1 MKICRALFLFFI
13 YNLSAQQKPI
23 ETIYFEFD
31 KFDLTP
37 KQTENVINFI
47 KKIDSSKV
55 ESIQIYGYCDDR
67 GNDEYNF
74 RLSNNRANTIQNLLV
89 LQGFNQSKIVILEG
103 KGRIVVRADT
113 IENLHETRSKNRRV
127 DLIVVKR
134 NSFGKGI
141 RNSFTS
147 DKIKVGDKI
156 FLESILFEIGSSKLT
171 SSSKKELDKVASILT
186 NKKNLKF
193 EIRGH
198 VCCTPDIYSDGIDR
212 ATNERRLSWNR
223 AKTVFYYLSSK
234 KISKNRMTYQ
244 GCGNKFPLGKGDNLD
259 RRVEFLITDI

>member
-1 MKICRALFLFFI
+1 MKICSALFLFII

-37 KQTENVINFI
+37 KQTEVVTRFI
-47 KKIDSSKV
+47 KNIDSSKV

-89 LQGFNQSKIVILEG
+89 SAGFNQSKIVILEG

-113 IENLHETRSKNRRV
+113 VENLHETRSRNRRV
-127 DLIVVKR
+127 DLIVVKK

-141 RNSFTS
+141 HNSFG

-156 FLESILFEIGSSKLT
+156 LLDNILFNIGSAKLT
-171 SSSKKELDKVASILT
+171 STSKKELDKIAVILE
-186 NKKNLKF
+186 NQRNIQF

-198 VCCTPDIYSDGIDR
+198 VCCTPEIYSDGIDR
-212 ATNERRLSWNR
+212 DTKERRLSWNR

-244 GCGNKFPLGKGDNLD
+244 GCGNKYPLGKGDRLD
-259 RRVEFLITDI
+259 RRVEFLITKI